1 MASKRWGQ
9 TAGRPAISR
18 PWGQPSARIDRRRVT
33 PIAALLL
40 LAAGTA
46 DSTPQRS
53 ISIAFDPPLRQHELL
68 REWTRQTHRKQE
80 RGASTEQGAQRH
92 LAIVSDH
99 GGYRPQSL
107 SAPLA
112 ARRKR
117 YAPLIQRE
125 AARHGIDPELVHAVI
140 RAESGY
146 DTRARS
152 PAGACGLM
160 QLMPATAARF
170 GVADRWDPAQNI
182 RGGVAYLRFLLER
195 FDHDLRLA
203 LAAYNAGEGA
213 VEQYGRRIPP
223 YPETQTYVRRVLGY
237 LGAV

>member
-1 MASKRWGQ
+1 VANRRWGQ
-9 TAGRPAISR
+9 TAGRRA
-18 PWGQPSARIDRRRVT
+18 T

-40 LAAGTA
+40 LAAA
-46 DSTPQRS
+46 DLEAARQ
-53 ISIAFDPPLRQHELL
+53 PLSVVGFERPLQQHELL
-68 REWTRQTHRKQE
+68 PEWTAQT
-80 RGASTEQGAQRH
+80 
-92 LAIVSDH
+92 
-99 GGYRPQSL
+99 
-107 SAPLA
+107 
-112 ARRKR
+112 RRKR
-117 YAPLIQRE
+117 EREVATGKGAEPRLEIISVRDRRFLSRDRPAPVSGALALRRKRSDALIQRE
-125 AARHGIDPELVHAVI
+125 AARHGIDPELVHAVV
-140 RAESGY
+140 RAESAY
-146 DTRARS
+146 DPRARS